1 MLQTVQQR
9 AASVEDVEKWLLLT
23 MGQTNS
29 CCGTV
34 SEVNLAATR
43 ELGILYGKTGQYA
56 AAEQFLERASQLAVQ
71 AVGEGSREFASIQ
84 IQLGNVYRMS
94 GQMEQAHACLSAAE
108 ALCRGKEDWKA
119 LFGAAL
125 SNLARLARDQ
135 QKVQEAVA
143 YAQKSASITGEV
155 PECAVETV
163 HTYVLLA
170 GLYLQM
176 KDIDAAE
183 TAAWAGMECAKAETV
198 DRFTRA
204 DILNAMGVIRF
215 QREDFSGARNAF
227 VEELSFLKGETAA
240 ASKRALLCA
249 YISSCSEKL
258 GELDLAA
265 AFMHRSYEVIREK
278 LGADAPPA
286 LISPASGKPG
296 KGCSEYCDRHSR
308 PANSA
313 VPYAPSR

>member
-1 MLQTVQQR
+1 MAVADHGTDQQ
-9 AASVEDVEKWLLLT
+9 LLR
-23 MGQTNS
+23 
-29 CCGTV
+29 TV

-71 AVGEGSREFASIQ
+71 AVGGRFPEFASIQ

-108 ALCRGKEDWKA
+108 ALCRGQRGLESPIWS
-119 LFGAAL
+119 GAFQSGQTCAG
-125 SNLARLARDQ
+125 SA
-135 QKVQEAVA
+135 KVQEAVA

-183 TAAWAGMECAKAETV
+183 TAAWAGWSAP
-198 DRFTRA
+198 
-204 DILNAMGVIRF
+204 
-215 QREDFSGARNAF
+215 
-227 VEELSFLKGETAA
+227 
-240 ASKRALLCA
+240 KRKQWIAL
-249 YISSCSEKL
+249 
-258 GELDLAA
+258 
-265 AFMHRSYEVIREK
+265 
-278 LGADAPPA
+278 
-286 LISPASGKPG
+286 PG
-296 KGCSEYCDRHSR
+296 RTF
-308 PANSA
+308 
-313 VPYAPSR
+313 

>member
-1 MLQTVQQR
+1 ML
-9 AASVEDVEKWLLLT
+9 
-23 MGQTNS
+23 
-29 CCGTV
+29 
-34 SEVNLAATR
+34 
-43 ELGILYGKTGQYA
+43 
-56 AAEQFLERASQLAVQ
+56 
-71 AVGEGSREFASIQ
+71 VGGGS
-84 IQLGNVYRMS
+84 
-94 GQMEQAHACLSAAE
+94 
-108 ALCRGKEDWKA
+108 LCRGKEDWKA

-240 ASKRALLCA
+240 VSKRALLCA

-278 LGADAPPA
+278 LGADAPEAQQILGEVTRLEA
-286 LISPASGKPG
+286 LQKANCK
-296 KGCSEYCDRHSR
+296 SEQLGERM
-308 PANSA
+308 
-313 VPYAPSR
+313 VP